1 VLKTL
6 NNYIDQEPV
15 ARGPLEAVRL
25 RFARNRRF
33 NILLSISVVF
43 HLIFYAALIKL
54 DSWAMMQAIA
64 SGNRPVPLV
73 KLFDVA
79 PPPDRSTL
87 RSAPEPIER
96 ADLNRLQ
103 FDPAT
108 ADDIH
113 LVPRSPKPI
122 ERRGNSDRLPTA
134 DVIERQLRT
143 SRGSGASE
151 RSGQI
156 SHQPAP
162 PQATSIQANRIPLL
176 DEAMTAQTPPT
187 QAAPIPPAPIPKPE
201 TSSITSGNGEAS
213 PAGTR
218 RGSSPESSALGL
230 EAAQGQYMALVRAK
244 IRKVNERIM
253 PREWIKDV
261 LRDKV
266 SADFKL
272 VIRRDGQILTVEL
285 WRTSGYSVLDD
296 AARQAIFTAS
306 PFEGFP
312 QAAGNTITMT
322 VTVYFY
328 PLYAG
333 Q

>member
-6 NNYIDQEPV
+6 NNYIDQ
-15 ARGPLEAVRL
+15 GPLEQGLLGTLRSRL
-25 RFARNRRF
+25 GKDRRF
-33 NILLSISVVF
+33 NVLLSISVVL
-43 HLIFYAALIKL
+43 HIIFYAALIKL

-64 SGNRPVPLV
+64 SGHRSAALV

-79 PPPDRSTL
+79 SPPDRSTL
-87 RSAPEPIER
+87 RSAPEPVER

-103 FDPAT
+103 FDPNT
-108 ADDIH
+108 ADDVH
-113 LVPRSPKPI
+113 LVPRSPKPA
-122 ERRGNSDRLPTA
+122 ERRGSDRLPAA
-134 DVIERQLRT
+134 DVIERQLKK
-143 SRGSGASE
+143 SSGSGGRDRAGAAD
-151 RSGQI
+151 RQA
-156 SHQPAP
+156 AP
-162 PQATSIQANRIPLL
+162 PQATSIQANRVPLL
-176 DEAMTAQTPPT
+176 DEAITAQTPPM
-187 QAAPIPPAPIPKPE
+187 QAAPLPPAPSPKQE
-201 TSSITSGNGEAS
+201 SSSTAAGSSEPS
-213 PAGTR
+213 PAGSR
-218 RGSSPESSALGL
+218 RGSSSESAALGL

-253 PREWIKDV
+253 PREWIKDM

-272 VIRRDGQILTVEL
+272 VIRRDGHISSVDL
-285 WRTSGYSVLDD
+285 WRATGYSVLDD

-312 QAAGNTITMT
+312 QSAGNTITMT

-328 PLYAG
+328 PLYVA

>member
-1 VLKTL
+1 MLKTL
-6 NNYIDQEPV
+6 NIYIDQEPV
-15 ARGPLEAVRL
+15 EQGLLGTL
-25 RFARNRRF
+25 RSRFGKDRRF
-33 NILLSISVVF
+33 NILLSVSVVL
-43 HLIFYAALIKL
+43 HIIFYAALIKL

-64 SGNRPVPLV
+64 SGNRSASLV

-87 RSAPEPIER
+87 RSAPEPVER

-103 FDPAT
+103 FDPNT
-108 ADDIH
+108 ADDVH
-113 LVPRSPKPI
+113 LVPRSPKPA
-122 ERRGNSDRLPTA
+122 ERRGSDRLPAA
-134 DVIERQLRT
+134 DVIERQLRN
-143 SRGSGASE
+143 SRGSLGRDRGGATD
-151 RSGQI
+151 
-156 SHQPAP
+156 HQPAP
-162 PQATSIQANRIPLL
+162 PQATSIQANRVPLL
-176 DEAMTAQTPPT
+176 DEAITAQSPPT
-187 QAAPIPPAPIPKPE
+187 QAAPLPPAPQPRQD
-201 TSSITSGNGEAS
+201 SSTTAPGSSEAS

-218 RGSSPESSALGL
+218 RGSSSESAALGL

-253 PREWIKDV
+253 PREWIKDM

-266 SADFKL
+266 SGDFKL
-272 VIRRDGQILTVEL
+272 VLRRDGHISSVEL
-285 WRTSGYSVLDD
+285 LRATGYSVLDD

-312 QAAGNTITMT
+312 QSAGNTVTMY

-328 PLYAG
+328 PLYVA

>member
-15 ARGPLEAVRL
+15 KRGLPGALRL
-25 RFARNRRF
+25 RFEKNRRF
-33 NILLSISVVF
+33 SVLLSISIVL
-43 HLIFYAALIKL
+43 HIIFYAALIKL

-64 SGNRPVPLV
+64 NGNRPVPLV

-79 PPPDRSTL
+79 PPSDRSTL

-96 ADLNRLQ
+96 ADINRLQ
-103 FDPAT
+103 FDPNT
-108 ADDIH
+108 ADDVH
-113 LVPRSPKPI
+113 LVPRSPKPS
-122 ERRGNSDRLPTA
+122 ERRGIDRLPAA
-134 DVIERQLRT
+134 DVIERQFRS
-143 SRGSGASE
+143 SRGSGRRE
-151 RSGQI
+151 RAGAAD
-156 SHQPAP
+156 HQPAP

-176 DEAMTAQTPPT
+176 DEAVTAQTPPT
-187 QAAPIPPAPIPKPE
+187 QATIPPAPPPRQDPSGTTPGSSE
-201 TSSITSGNGEAS
+201 TS

-218 RGSSPESSALGL
+218 RGSSSESSALGL

-253 PREWIKDV
+253 PREWIKDM

-272 VIRRDGQILTVEL
+272 VIRRDGHISSVEL
-285 WRTSGYSVLDD
+285 WRPTGYPVLDD

-312 QAAGNTITMT
+312 QSAGNTITMT

-328 PLYAG
+328 PLYIA

>member
-1 VLKTL
+1 MLKTL
-6 NNYIDQEPV
+6 NNYIDKEPV
-15 ARGPLEAVRL
+15 AQGLLGTL
-25 RFARNRRF
+25 RSRFGRDRRF
-33 NILLSISVVF
+33 NVLLSISVVV
-43 HLIFYAALIKL
+43 HIIFYAALIKL
-54 DSWAMMQAIA
+54 DSWAIMQAIA
-64 SGNRPVPLV
+64 SGNRSASLV

-103 FDPAT
+103 FDPNT
-108 ADDIH
+108 ADDVH
-113 LVPRSPKPI
+113 LVPRSPKPAD
-122 ERRGNSDRLPTA
+122 RRGSDRLPA
-134 DVIERQLRT
+134 ANVIERQLRT
-143 SRGSGASE
+143 SRGSGGRDRVGATD
-151 RSGQI
+151 
-156 SHQPAP
+156 HQPAP
-162 PQATSIQANRIPLL
+162 PQATSIQANRVPLL
-176 DEAMTAQTPPT
+176 DEAITAQTPPT
-187 QAAPIPPAPIPKPE
+187 QAAPLPPAPQPRQD
-201 TSSITSGNGEAS
+201 SSTNAPGSSDAA

-218 RGSSPESSALGL
+218 RGSSSESAALGL

-253 PREWIKDV
+253 PREWIKDM

-272 VIRRDGQILTVEL
+272 VIRRDGHISSVEL
-285 WRTSGYSVLDD
+285 WRASGYSVLDD

-312 QAAGNTITMT
+312 QVAGNTITMT

-328 PLYAG
+328 PLYVA